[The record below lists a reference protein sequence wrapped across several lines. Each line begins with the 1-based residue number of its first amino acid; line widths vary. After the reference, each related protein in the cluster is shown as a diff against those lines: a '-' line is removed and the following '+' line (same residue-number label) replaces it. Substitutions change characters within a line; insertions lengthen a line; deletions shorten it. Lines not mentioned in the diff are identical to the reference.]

1 MMGLLYQSKLFEIW
15 SRLIVAA
22 PFFAWLF
29 ISSCT
34 KENISDFQAQV
45 PAYFPT
51 PNYTEHIQDYT
62 KGRFELG
69 KKLFF
74 DPLLST
80 DLSTSCASC
89 HSQTHGFADHNVPF
103 SSGIYGRKG
112 VRNTPSIANMI
123 WYPAFGWDGGVN
135 HLEIFHLTPLTNELE
150 MGSDMNGVLNRLNH
164 NQNYRDLFKTHYG
177 VDQISDYEL
186 FKVLTLYISQIQSFQ
201 SKYDEYKQGKTDLS
215 STEKAGYELFKQRC
229 AQCHQE
235 PLFTNFT
242 YQNNGLDSIFADSGR
257 GKITKEITDYGKFRV
272 PSLRNVSL
280 TYPYMH
286 DGRFW
291 DLNEV
296 LNHYSEGIIEN
307 SQNLSLELKK
317 GMNLSNVQKQQLI
330 AFLKTLTD
338 YKLLSDQRFY

>member
-1 MMGLLYQSKLFEIW
+1 
-15 SRLIVAA
+15 
-22 PFFAWLF
+22 
-29 ISSCT
+29 
-34 KENISDFQAQV
+34 
-45 PAYFPT
+45 
-51 PNYTEHIQDYT
+51 
-62 KGRFELG
+62 
-69 KKLFF
+69 
-74 DPLLST
+74 
-80 DLSTSCASC
+80 
-89 HSQTHGFADHNVPF
+89 
-103 SSGIYGRKG
+103 

-135 HLEIFHLTPLTNELE
+135 HLEIFHLGPLTNEVE
-150 MGSDMNGVLNRLNH
+150 MGTDMNGVLNRLNH

-186 FKVLTLYISQIQSFQ
+186 FKVLTLYISQIQSYQ
-201 SKYDEYKQGKTDLS
+201 SKYDQYKQGKTDLS
-215 STEKAGYELFKQRC
+215 TTEKAGYELFKQRC

-272 PSLRNVSL
+272 PSLRNVAL

-296 LNHYSEGIIEN
+296 LNHYSEGIVEN

-317 GMNLSNVQKQQLI
+317 SMNLSNVQKQQLI

>member
-1 MMGLLYQSKLFEIW
+1 MGLLYQCKLDEKR
-15 SRLIVAA
+15 SRLFVVA
-22 PFFAWLF
+22 PFFTLLF

-45 PAYFPT
+45 PAYFPK

-80 DLSTSCASC
+80 DHSTSCASC
-89 HSQTHGFADHNVPF
+89 HSQTHGFADHNVRF

-112 VRNTPSIANMI
+112 VRNTPSITNMI

-135 HLEIFHLTPLTNELE
+135 HLEIFHLSPLTNELE
-150 MGSDMNGVLNRLNH
+150 MGTDINGVLNRLNH

-201 SKYDEYKQGKTDLS
+201 SKYDQYKQGKTDLS
-215 STEKAGYELFKQRC
+215 TTEKAGYELFKQRC

-257 GKITKEITDYGKFRV
+257 GKITKEITDYGKFKV
-272 PSLRNVSL
+272 PSLRNVAL

-296 LNHYSEGIIEN
+296 LNHYSEGIVEN

-317 GMNLSNVQKQQLI
+317 SMNLSNVQKQQLI

>member
-1 MMGLLYQSKLFEIW
+1 MGLLYQSKLDEKW
-15 SRLIVAA
+15 SRLFVAA
-22 PFFAWLF
+22 PFFTWLF

-45 PAYFPT
+45 PAYFPK
-51 PNYTEHIQDYT
+51 PNYTKHIQDYT

-69 KKLFF
+69 KELFF
-74 DPLLST
+74 DPILST
-80 DLSTSCASC
+80 DHSTSCASC
-89 HSQTHGFADHNVPF
+89 HSQTHGFADHNVRF

-150 MGSDMNGVLNRLNH
+150 MGTDMNGVLNRLNH

-201 SKYDEYKQGKTDLS
+201 SKYDQYKQGKTDLS
-215 STEKAGYELFKQRC
+215 TTEKAGYELFKQRC